1 MKKMFAFL
9 LAVMSVGF
17 TTAYAQSLPA
27 QPTLQSMAQ
36 FGTKLI
42 DLDHARIVDLTP
54 GAQSVTDANGVVHT
68 GSFVNDT
75 AFTGSI
81 AFSKYVNASATSY
94 KYYNLSMTTAPY
106 CSGGTVLN
114 WNNGPSQTLPDS
126 CVLFNRAFSYGRR

>member
-1 MKKMFAFL
+1 MKKAIFAVASMCFM
-9 LAVMSVGF
+9 AFS
-17 TTAYAQSLPA
+17 AIAQSLPP

-36 FGTKLI
+36 FGTKLV

-81 AFSKYVNASATSY
+81 AFSKYANASATSY

-106 CSGGTVLN
+106 CGGGTVLN
-114 WNNGPSQTLPDS
+114 WNNGPAQTLSDS
-126 CVLFNRAFSYGRR
+126 CAVYNRAFAYGRR